1 MKLYYTVSSRQD
13 ALQAKPNL
21 SLGGFKSSSPVSN
34 SVFNSLFGDL
44 SLLSLERANK
54 EYIGLV
60 LKNDLLQATDTIK
73 IWLEPALNGYCKY
86 RVAVVELS
94 TTNEMEAIPTLYSQ
108 PMYAEFYEV
117 NSEEESISIPSMIV
131 GEMYGI
137 WIERFIDE
145 NSEVYKKRNDPDY
158 IVSHPELYQVK
169 FEDPKLKVS
178 FNVTTI

>member
-117 NSEEESISIPSMIV
+117 NSEEESN
-131 GEMYGI
+131 EYL
-137 WIERFIDE
+137 
-145 NSEVYKKRNDPDY
+145 NSEEAIAALIIPYDFSKKIKY
-158 IVSHPELYQVK
+158 IFWMHY
-169 FEDPKLKVS
+169 
-178 FNVTTI
+178 